1 MVAAPAASGRA
12 GALLESRAQVDTC
25 VRLIHATPRRGA
37 LALAGGGA
45 GALAWLLSTPG
56 ASGTVLEASVPYSR
70 EAMLDYLA
78 HDGQARLRPASTC
91 LTPVCCA
98 AVFLL
103 LF

>member
-1 MVAAPAASGRA
+1 MVAAPAAGGRA

-56 ASGTVLEASVPYSR
+56 ASARTPKYLSELRRKAEVGGGTTLEF
-70 EAMLDYLA
+70 EA
-78 HDGQARLRPASTC
+78 
-91 LTPVCCA
+91 
-98 AVFLL
+98 
-103 LF
+103 